1 MKQKR
6 LSILLLNMLLGMFVT
21 TASAHDIEVPN
32 ADGVMIYY
40 VWQNDGTELAVS
52 FEGEIG
58 VMSKNKYAGDVVIP
72 ESVVYEG
79 NTYPV
84 TGIASSAFSECPAL
98 TSVTVPNGVT
108 NIGNSAFYGCT
119 GLTSVTLPNSVTTIG
134 SFAFFA
140 CYALT
145 SVTIPDSVTTI
156 EEFTFDECVRLT
168 SVTLGRSVESV
179 ETFAFAGCNNLKSLT
194 FHCPV
199 VNGEW
204 FPQQVKEVVIGS
216 EVQSFVERSF
226 GGYGGLANV
235 YLLQEQP
242 YEIDVQ
248 VFSRDTY
255 DLGTLH
261 VPVGTKELYK
271 QTAGWNRFVNI
282 EEGAPTGINAAHRIK
297 GAEEAVRYTLDG
309 RQLSKPQQGVNIVRM
324 TDGTTKKVMVR

>member
-1 MKQKR
+1 MKQKS

-21 TASAHDIEVPN
+21 TASAYDIEVPN

-52 FEGEIG
+52 YGG
-58 VMSKNKYAGDVVIP
+58 KNVIMGKNNYAGDVVIP

-98 TSVTVPNGVT
+98 TSVT
-108 NIGNSAFYGCT
+108 I
-119 GLTSVTLPNSVTTIG
+119 PNSVTTIEE
-134 SFAFFA
+134 SAFKQ
-140 CYALT
+140 
-145 SVTIPDSVTTI
+145 
-156 EEFTFDECVRLT
+156 CVRLT
-168 SVTLGRSVESV
+168 SITLGSSVESV
-179 ETFAFAGCNNLKSLT
+179 ETFAFSGCNNLKSLT

-242 YEIDVQ
+242 YEIAIQ
-248 VFSRDTY
+248 VFSRNTY

-282 EEGAPTGINAAHRIK
+282 EEDAPTGINAAHCVK
-297 GAEEAVRYTLDG
+297 AAEEAARYTMDG
-309 RQLSKPQQGVNIVRM
+309 RHLSKPQPGVNIVRM
-324 TDGTTKKVMVR
+324 TDGTTKKVIVKK

>member
-1 MKQKR
+1 
-6 LSILLLNMLLGMFVT
+6 MLLGMFVT
-21 TASAHDIEVPN
+21 TASAYDIEVPN

-52 FEGEIG
+52 YGG
-58 VMSKNKYAGDVVIP
+58 KNVIMGKNNYAGDVVIP

-98 TSVTVPNGVT
+98 TSVT
-108 NIGNSAFYGCT
+108 I
-119 GLTSVTLPNSVTTIG
+119 PNSVTTIEE
-134 SFAFFA
+134 SAFKQ
-140 CYALT
+140 
-145 SVTIPDSVTTI
+145 
-156 EEFTFDECVRLT
+156 CVRLT
-168 SVTLGRSVESV
+168 SITLGSSVESV
-179 ETFAFAGCNNLKSLT
+179 ETFAFSGCNNLKSLT

-242 YEIDVQ
+242 YEIAIQ
-248 VFSRDTY
+248 VFSRNTY

-282 EEGAPTGINAAHRIK
+282 EEDAPTGINAAHCVK
-297 GAEEAVRYTLDG
+297 AAEEAARYTMDG
-309 RQLSKPQQGVNIVRM
+309 RHLSKPQPGVNIVRM
-324 TDGTTKKVMVR
+324 TDGTTKKVIVKK

>member
-1 MKQKR
+1 MKQKS

-21 TASAHDIEVPN
+21 TASAYDIEVPN

-52 FEGEIG
+52 YGG
-58 VMSKNKYAGDVVIP
+58 KNVIMGKNNYAGDVVIP

-98 TSVTVPNGVT
+98 TSVT
-108 NIGNSAFYGCT
+108 I
-119 GLTSVTLPNSVTTIG
+119 PNSVTTI
-134 SFAFFA
+134 
-140 CYALT
+140 
-145 SVTIPDSVTTI
+145 
-156 EEFTFDECVRLT
+156 EESTFQQCVRLT
-168 SVTLGRSVESV
+168 SITLGSSVESV
-179 ETFAFAGCNNLKSLT
+179 ETFAFSGCNNLKSLT

-216 EVQSFVERSF
+216 EVQSFVERTF

-242 YEIDVQ
+242 YEIAIQ
-248 VFSRDTY
+248 VFSRNTY

-282 EEGAPTGINAAHRIK
+282 EEDAPTGINAAHCVK
-297 GAEEAVRYTLDG
+297 AAEEAARYTMDG
-309 RQLSKPQQGVNIVRM
+309 RHLSKPQPGVNIVRM
-324 TDGTTKKVMVR
+324 TDGTTKKVIVKK

>member
-1 MKQKR
+1 
-6 LSILLLNMLLGMFVT
+6 MLLGMFVT
-21 TASAHDIEVPN
+21 TASAYDIEVPN

-52 FEGEIG
+52 YGG
-58 VMSKNKYAGDVVIP
+58 KNVIMGKNNYAGDVVIP

-79 NTYPV
+79 HTYPV

-98 TSVTVPNGVT
+98 TSVT
-108 NIGNSAFYGCT
+108 I
-119 GLTSVTLPNSVTTIG
+119 PNSVTTIEE
-134 SFAFFA
+134 SAFKQ
-140 CYALT
+140 
-145 SVTIPDSVTTI
+145 
-156 EEFTFDECVRLT
+156 CVRLT
-168 SVTLGRSVESV
+168 SITLGSSVESV
-179 ETFAFAGCNNLKSLT
+179 ETFAFSGCNNLKSLT

-242 YEIDVQ
+242 YEIAIQ
-248 VFSRDTY
+248 VFSRNTY

-271 QTAGWNRFVNI
+271 QTAGWNRFMNI
-282 EEGAPTGINAAHRIK
+282 EEDAPTGINAAHCVK
-297 GAEEAVRYTLDG
+297 AAEEAARYTMDG
-309 RQLSKPQQGVNIVRM
+309 RHLSKPQPGVNIVRM
-324 TDGTTKKVMVR
+324 TDGTTKKVIVKK

>member
-1 MKQKR
+1 MKQKS
-6 LSILLLNMLLGMFVT
+6 LSILLLNILLGMFVT
-21 TASAHDIEVPN
+21 TASAYDIEVPN

-52 FEGEIG
+52 YGG
-58 VMSKNKYAGDVVIP
+58 KNVIMGKNNYAGDVVIP

-98 TSVTVPNGVT
+98 TSVTVPN
-108 NIGNSAFYGCT
+108 
-119 GLTSVTLPNSVTTIG
+119 
-134 SFAFFA
+134 
-140 CYALT
+140 
-145 SVTIPDSVTTI
+145 SVTTI
-156 EEFTFDECVRLT
+156 EESAFKQCVRLT
-168 SVTLGRSVESV
+168 SITLGSSVESV
-179 ETFAFAGCNNLKSLT
+179 ETFAFSGCNNLKSLT

-242 YEIDVQ
+242 YEIAIQ
-248 VFSRDTY
+248 VFSRNTY

-282 EEGAPTGINAAHRIK
+282 EEDAPTGINAAHCVK
-297 GAEEAVRYTLDG
+297 GAEEAARYTMDG
-309 RQLSKPQQGVNIVRM
+309 RHLSKPQPGVNIVRM
-324 TDGTTKKVMVR
+324 TDGTTKKVIVKK

>member
-1 MKQKR
+1 
-6 LSILLLNMLLGMFVT
+6 MLLGMFVT
-21 TASAHDIEVPN
+21 TASAYDIEVPN

-52 FEGEIG
+52 YGG
-58 VMSKNKYAGDVVIP
+58 KNVIMGKNNYAGDVVIP

-98 TSVTVPNGVT
+98 TSVTVPN
-108 NIGNSAFYGCT
+108 
-119 GLTSVTLPNSVTTIG
+119 
-134 SFAFFA
+134 
-140 CYALT
+140 
-145 SVTIPDSVTTI
+145 SVTTI
-156 EEFTFDECVRLT
+156 EESTFQQCVRLT
-168 SVTLGRSVESV
+168 SITLGSSVESV
-179 ETFAFAGCNNLKSLT
+179 ETFAFSGCNNLKSLT

-242 YEIDVQ
+242 YEIAIQ
-248 VFSRDTY
+248 VFSRNTY

-282 EEGAPTGINAAHRIK
+282 EEDAPTGINAAHCVK
-297 GAEEAVRYTLDG
+297 AAEEAARYTMDG
-309 RQLSKPQQGVNIVRM
+309 RHLSKPQPGVNIVRM
-324 TDGTTKKVMVR
+324 TDGTTKKVIVKK

>member
-1 MKQKR
+1 
-6 LSILLLNMLLGMFVT
+6 MLLGMFVT
-21 TASAHDIEVPN
+21 TASAYDIEVPN

-52 FEGEIG
+52 YGG
-58 VMSKNKYAGDVVIP
+58 KNVIMGKNNYAGDVVIP

-98 TSVTVPNGVT
+98 TSVT
-108 NIGNSAFYGCT
+108 I
-119 GLTSVTLPNSVTTIG
+119 PNSVTTI
-134 SFAFFA
+134 
-140 CYALT
+140 
-145 SVTIPDSVTTI
+145 
-156 EEFTFDECVRLT
+156 EESTFQQCVRLI
-168 SVTLGRSVESV
+168 SITLGSSVESV
-179 ETFAFAGCNNLKSLT
+179 ETFAFSGCNNLKSLT

-242 YEIDVQ
+242 YEIAIQ
-248 VFSRDTY
+248 VFSRNTY

-282 EEGAPTGINAAHRIK
+282 EEDAPTGINAAHCVK
-297 GAEEAVRYTLDG
+297 AAEEAARYTMDG
-309 RQLSKPQQGVNIVRM
+309 RHLSKPQPGVNIVRM
-324 TDGTTKKVMVR
+324 TDGTTKKVIVKK

>member
-1 MKQKR
+1 
-6 LSILLLNMLLGMFVT
+6 MLLGMFVT
-21 TASAHDIEVPN
+21 TASAYDIEVPN

-52 FEGEIG
+52 YGG
-58 VMSKNKYAGDVVIP
+58 KNVIMGKNNYAGDVVIP

-98 TSVTVPNGVT
+98 TSVTVPN
-108 NIGNSAFYGCT
+108 
-119 GLTSVTLPNSVTTIG
+119 
-134 SFAFFA
+134 
-140 CYALT
+140 
-145 SVTIPDSVTTI
+145 SVTTI
-156 EEFTFDECVRLT
+156 EESTFQQCVRLI
-168 SVTLGRSVESV
+168 SITLGSSVESV
-179 ETFAFAGCNNLKSLT
+179 ETFAFSGCNNLKSLT

-242 YEIDVQ
+242 YEIAIQ
-248 VFSRDTY
+248 VFSRNTY

-282 EEGAPTGINAAHRIK
+282 EEDAPTGINAAHCVK
-297 GAEEAVRYTLDG
+297 AAEEAARYTMDG
-309 RQLSKPQQGVNIVRM
+309 RHLSKPQPGVNIVRM
-324 TDGTTKKVMVR
+324 TDGTTKKVIVKK

>member
-1 MKQKR
+1 
-6 LSILLLNMLLGMFVT
+6 MLLGMFVT
-21 TASAHDIEVPN
+21 TASAYDIEVPN

-52 FEGEIG
+52 YGG
-58 VMSKNKYAGDVVIP
+58 KNVIMGKNNYAGDVVIP

-108 NIGNSAFYGCT
+108 SIGNSAFYGC
-119 GLTSVTLPNSVTTIG
+119 
-134 SFAFFA
+134 
-140 CYALT
+140 
-145 SVTIPDSVTTI
+145 
-156 EEFTFDECVRLT
+156 VRLT
-168 SVTLGRSVESV
+168 SITLGSSVESV
-179 ETFAFAGCNNLKSLT
+179 ETFAFSGCNNLKSLT

-242 YEIDVQ
+242 YEIAIQ
-248 VFSRDTY
+248 VFSRNTY

-271 QTAGWNRFVNI
+271 QTAGWNRFMNI
-282 EEGAPTGINAAHRIK
+282 EEDAPTGINAAHCVK
-297 GAEEAVRYTLDG
+297 GAEEAARYTMDG
-309 RQLSKPQQGVNIVRM
+309 RHLSKPQPGVNIVRM
-324 TDGTTKKVMVR
+324 TDGTTKKVIVKK

>member
-1 MKQKR
+1 MKQKS

-21 TASAHDIEVPN
+21 TASAYDIEVPN

-52 FEGEIG
+52 YGG
-58 VMSKNKYAGDVVIP
+58 KNVIMGKNNYAGDVVIP

-98 TSVTVPNGVT
+98 TSVT
-108 NIGNSAFYGCT
+108 I
-119 GLTSVTLPNSVTTIG
+119 PNSVTTIEE
-134 SFAFFA
+134 SAFKQ
-140 CYALT
+140 
-145 SVTIPDSVTTI
+145 
-156 EEFTFDECVRLT
+156 CVRLT
-168 SVTLGRSVESV
+168 SITLGSSVESV
-179 ETFAFAGCNNLKSLT
+179 ETFAFSGCNNLKSLT

-242 YEIDVQ
+242 YEIAIQ
-248 VFSRDTY
+248 VFSRNTY
-255 DLGTLH
+255 DLGILH

-282 EEGAPTGINAAHRIK
+282 EEDAPTGINAAHCVK
-297 GAEEAVRYTLDG
+297 GAEEAARYTMDG
-309 RQLSKPQQGVNIVRM
+309 RHLSKPQPGVNIVRM
-324 TDGTTKKVMVR
+324 TDGTTKKVIVKK

>member
-1 MKQKR
+1 
-6 LSILLLNMLLGMFVT
+6 MLLGMFVT
-21 TASAHDIEVPN
+21 TASAYDIEVPN

-52 FEGEIG
+52 YGG
-58 VMSKNKYAGDVVIP
+58 KNVIMGKNNYAGDVVIP

-108 NIGNSAFYGCT
+108 
-119 GLTSVTLPNSVTTIG
+119 
-134 SFAFFA
+134 
-140 CYALT
+140 
-145 SVTIPDSVTTI
+145 TI
-156 EEFTFDECVRLT
+156 EESAFKQCVRLT
-168 SVTLGRSVESV
+168 SITLGSSVESV
-179 ETFAFAGCNNLKSLT
+179 ETFAFSGCNNLKSLT

-242 YEIDVQ
+242 YEIAIQ
-248 VFSRDTY
+248 VFSRNTY
-255 DLGTLH
+255 DLGILH

-282 EEGAPTGINAAHRIK
+282 EEDAPTGINAAHCVK
-297 GAEEAVRYTLDG
+297 AAEEAARYTMDG
-309 RQLSKPQQGVNIVRM
+309 RHLSKPQPGVNIVRM
-324 TDGTTKKVMVR
+324 TDGTTKKVIVKK

>member
-1 MKQKR
+1 MKQKS

-21 TASAHDIEVPN
+21 TASAYDIEVPN

-52 FEGEIG
+52 YGG
-58 VMSKNKYAGDVVIP
+58 KNVIMGKNNYAGDVVIP

-98 TSVTVPNGVT
+98 TSVTVPN
-108 NIGNSAFYGCT
+108 
-119 GLTSVTLPNSVTTIG
+119 
-134 SFAFFA
+134 
-140 CYALT
+140 
-145 SVTIPDSVTTI
+145 SVTTI
-156 EEFTFDECVRLT
+156 EESTFQQCVRLT
-168 SVTLGRSVESV
+168 SITLGSSVESV
-179 ETFAFAGCNNLKSLT
+179 ETFAFSGCNNLKSLT

-242 YEIDVQ
+242 YEIAIQ
-248 VFSRDTY
+248 VFSRNTY

-282 EEGAPTGINAAHRIK
+282 EEDAPTGINAAHCVK
-297 GAEEAVRYTLDG
+297 AAEEAARYTMDG
-309 RQLSKPQQGVNIVRM
+309 RHLSKPQPGVNIVRM
-324 TDGTTKKVMVR
+324 TDGTTKKVIVKK

>member
-1 MKQKR
+1 MN
-6 LSILLLNMLLGMFVT
+6 ILLGMFVT
-21 TASAHDIEVPN
+21 TASAYDIEVPN

-52 FEGEIG
+52 YGG
-58 VMSKNKYAGDVVIP
+58 KNVIMGKNNYAGDVVIP

-98 TSVTVPNGVT
+98 TSVTVPN
-108 NIGNSAFYGCT
+108 
-119 GLTSVTLPNSVTTIG
+119 
-134 SFAFFA
+134 
-140 CYALT
+140 
-145 SVTIPDSVTTI
+145 SVTTI
-156 EEFTFDECVRLT
+156 EESAFKQCVRLT
-168 SVTLGRSVESV
+168 SITLGSSVESV
-179 ETFAFAGCNNLKSLT
+179 ETFAFSGCNNLKSLT

-242 YEIDVQ
+242 YEIAIQ
-248 VFSRDTY
+248 VFSRNTY

-282 EEGAPTGINAAHRIK
+282 EEDAPTGINAAHCVK
-297 GAEEAVRYTLDG
+297 GAEEAARYTMDG
-309 RQLSKPQQGVNIVRM
+309 RHLSKPQPGVNIVRM
-324 TDGTTKKVMVR
+324 TDGTTKKVIVKK

>member
-1 MKQKR
+1 MKQKS
-6 LSILLLNMLLGMFVT
+6 LSIFLLNMLLGMFVT
-21 TASAHDIEVPN
+21 TASAYDIEVPN

-52 FEGEIG
+52 YGG
-58 VMSKNKYAGDVVIP
+58 KNVIMGKNNYAGDVVIP

-98 TSVTVPNGVT
+98 TSVT
-108 NIGNSAFYGCT
+108 I
-119 GLTSVTLPNSVTTIG
+119 PNSVTTI
-134 SFAFFA
+134 
-140 CYALT
+140 
-145 SVTIPDSVTTI
+145 
-156 EEFTFDECVRLT
+156 EESTFQQCVRLI
-168 SVTLGRSVESV
+168 SITLGSSVESV
-179 ETFAFAGCNNLKSLT
+179 ETFAFSGCNNLKSLT

-242 YEIDVQ
+242 YEIAIQ
-248 VFSRDTY
+248 VFSRNTY

-271 QTAGWNRFVNI
+271 QTAGWNRFMNI
-282 EEGAPTGINAAHRIK
+282 EEDAPTGINAAHCVK
-297 GAEEAVRYTLDG
+297 AAEEAARYTMDG
-309 RQLSKPQQGVNIVRM
+309 RHLSKPQPGVNIVRM
-324 TDGTTKKVMVR
+324 TDGTTKKVIVKK

>member
-1 MKQKR
+1 
-6 LSILLLNMLLGMFVT
+6 MLLGMFVT
-21 TASAHDIEVPN
+21 TASAYDIEVPN

-52 FEGEIG
+52 YGG
-58 VMSKNKYAGDVVIP
+58 KNVIMGKNNYAGDVVIP

-98 TSVTVPNGVT
+98 TSVT
-108 NIGNSAFYGCT
+108 I
-119 GLTSVTLPNSVTTIG
+119 PNSVTTIEE
-134 SFAFFA
+134 SAFKQ
-140 CYALT
+140 
-145 SVTIPDSVTTI
+145 
-156 EEFTFDECVRLT
+156 CVRLT
-168 SVTLGRSVESV
+168 SITLGSSVESV
-179 ETFAFAGCNNLKSLT
+179 ETFAFSGCNNLKSLT

-242 YEIDVQ
+242 YEIAIQ
-248 VFSRDTY
+248 VFSRNTY

-282 EEGAPTGINAAHRIK
+282 EEDAPTGINAAHCVK
-297 GAEEAVRYTLDG
+297 GAEEAARYTMDG
-309 RQLSKPQQGVNIVRM
+309 RHLSKPQPGVNIVRM
-324 TDGTTKKVMVR
+324 TDGTTKKVIVKK

>member
-1 MKQKR
+1 
-6 LSILLLNMLLGMFVT
+6 MLLGMFVT
-21 TASAHDIEVPN
+21 TASAYDIEVPN

-52 FEGEIG
+52 YGG
-58 VMSKNKYAGDVVIP
+58 KNVIMGKNNYAGDVVIP

-108 NIGNSAFYGCT
+108 SIGNSAFYGC
-119 GLTSVTLPNSVTTIG
+119 
-134 SFAFFA
+134 
-140 CYALT
+140 
-145 SVTIPDSVTTI
+145 
-156 EEFTFDECVRLT
+156 VRLT
-168 SVTLGRSVESV
+168 SITLGSSVESV
-179 ETFAFAGCNNLKSLT
+179 ETFAFSGCNNLKSLT

-242 YEIDVQ
+242 YEIAIQ
-248 VFSRDTY
+248 VFSRNTY

-282 EEGAPTGINAAHRIK
+282 EEDAPTGINAAHCVK
-297 GAEEAVRYTLDG
+297 AAEEAARYTMDG
-309 RQLSKPQQGVNIVRM
+309 RHLSKPQPGVNIVRM
-324 TDGTTKKVMVR
+324 TDGTTKKVIVKK

>member
-1 MKQKR
+1 
-6 LSILLLNMLLGMFVT
+6 MLLGMFVT
-21 TASAHDIEVPN
+21 TASAYDIEVPN

-52 FEGEIG
+52 YGG
-58 VMSKNKYAGDVVIP
+58 KNVIMGKNNYAGDVVIP

-98 TSVTVPNGVT
+98 TSVT
-108 NIGNSAFYGCT
+108 I
-119 GLTSVTLPNSVTTIG
+119 PNSVTTI
-134 SFAFFA
+134 
-140 CYALT
+140 
-145 SVTIPDSVTTI
+145 
-156 EEFTFDECVRLT
+156 EESTFQQCVRLI
-168 SVTLGRSVESV
+168 SITLGSSVESV
-179 ETFAFAGCNNLKSLT
+179 ETFAFSGCNNLKSLT

-242 YEIDVQ
+242 YEIAIQ
-248 VFSRDTY
+248 VFSRNTY

-282 EEGAPTGINAAHRIK
+282 EEDAPTGINAAHCVK
-297 GAEEAVRYTLDG
+297 GAEEAARYTMDG
-309 RQLSKPQQGVNIVRM
+309 RHLSKPQPGVNIVRM
-324 TDGTTKKVMVR
+324 TDGTTKKVIVKK